1 MEPSQQYKFLRHALR
16 DGRSFNS
23 SASFW
28 NKYHLDPWLFMFL
41 VINSIFGLII
51 IYSATSEDTSMLVR
65 QASSFIVGFIVMIVF
80 AQIPPKVYQVISPYL
95 YAISIALLVL
105 VLFMGEVRLGAKR
118 WISIPGVG
126 SVQPSEF
133 MKFTMPL
140 MVAWYFSRKAIP
152 PKLIHIVF
160 AFCLM
165 MIPFALVVLQPDI
178 NVGLIIPGIFVIF
191 FSGISWRIIFGG
203 CAAFAMISP
212 VIWMFVL
219 QEYQKKR
226 IVTLFDPESDALGA
240 GWNIIQ
246 SKIAIGSGGL
256 LGKGFNEGTQSHLGY
271 LPEHHTDFIMS
282 TLAEEFGF
290 LGVMT
295 LFVVFAAIIIRCL
308 FISLNCFHNFGRLY
322 VSATAL
328 TFFFFVF
335 LNSGMV
341 SGILPV
347 TGDPLPLMSYGG
359 TAVIATLAGMGIV
372 MSIHT
377 HR

>member
-23 SASFW
+23 KSSFW
-28 NKYHLDPWLFMFL
+28 DRVHLDPWLLLLL
-41 VINSIFGLII
+41 VLNALFGLII
-51 IYSATSEDTSMLVR
+51 VYSATSEDGSMLAR
-65 QASSFIVGFIVMIVF
+65 QAWSFVIGFIVLIVF

-95 YAISIALLVL
+95 YAVSIVLLALVL
-105 VLFMGEVRLGAKR
+105 VVGEVRLGAKR
-118 WISIPGVG
+118 WISIPWLG
-126 SVQPSEF
+126 SMQPSEI
-133 MKFTMPL
+133 MKFAMPL
-140 MVAWYFSRKAIP
+140 MMAWYFSRKTIP
-152 PKLIHIVF
+152 PKLSHVIIALF
-160 AFCLM
+160 LM
-165 MIPFALVVLQPDI
+165 MIPFVLVVLQPDLNI
-178 NVGLIIPGIFVIF
+178 GLIIPGIFVIF
-191 FSGISWRIIFGG
+191 LSGISWRIILGGFG
-203 CAAFAMISP
+203 AFAALAP
-212 VIWMFVL
+212 LAWMFVL

-226 IVTLFDPESDALGA
+226 IVTLFDPEADSLGA

-256 LGKGFNEGTQSHLGY
+256 VGKGFTDGTQSHLGY

-290 LGVMT
+290 LGVLT
-295 LFVVFAAIIIRCL
+295 LFILFTAIILRCL
-308 FISLNCFHNFGRLY
+308 FISLNSFHSFGRLY
-322 VSATAL
+322 VGATAL
-328 TFFFFVF
+328 TFFFFVL
-335 LNSGMV
+335 LNAGMV
-341 SGILPV
+341 SGVLPV

>member
-23 SASFW
+23 KSSFW
-28 NKYHLDPWLFMFL
+28 DRVHLDPWLLLLL
-41 VINSIFGLII
+41 VLNALFGLII
-51 IYSATSEDTSMLVR
+51 VYSATSEDGSMLAR
-65 QASSFIVGFIVMIVF
+65 QAWSFVIGFIVLIVF

-95 YAISIALLVL
+95 YAISIVLLALVL
-105 VLFMGEVRLGAKR
+105 VVGEVRLGAKR
-118 WISIPGVG
+118 WISIPWLG
-126 SVQPSEF
+126 SMQPSEI
-133 MKFTMPL
+133 MKFAMPL
-140 MVAWYFSRKAIP
+140 MMAWYFSRKTIP
-152 PKLIHIVF
+152 PKLSHVIIALF
-160 AFCLM
+160 LM
-165 MIPFALVVLQPDI
+165 MIPFVLVVLQPDLNI
-178 NVGLIIPGIFVIF
+178 GLIIPGIFVIF
-191 FSGISWRIIFGG
+191 LSGISWRIILGGFG
-203 CAAFAMISP
+203 AFAALAP
-212 VIWMFVL
+212 LAWMFVL

-226 IVTLFDPESDALGA
+226 IVTLFDPEADSLGA

-256 LGKGFNEGTQSHLGY
+256 VGKGFTDGTQSHLGY

-290 LGVMT
+290 LGVLT
-295 LFVVFAAIIIRCL
+295 LFILFTAIILRCL
-308 FISLNCFHNFGRLY
+308 FISLNSFHSFGRLY
-322 VSATAL
+322 VGATAL
-328 TFFFFVF
+328 TFFFFVL
-335 LNSGMV
+335 LNAGMV
-341 SGILPV
+341 SGVLPV

>member
-23 SASFW
+23 NASFW
-28 NKYHLDPWLFMFL
+28 YKFHLDPWLFMLL

-95 YAISIALLVL
+95 YAVSIVLLL
-105 VLFMGEVRLGAKR
+105 MVLFIGEVRLGAKR
-118 WISIPGVG
+118 WLSIPGVG

-152 PKLIHIVF
+152 PKLIHIIF
-160 AFCLM
+160 AICLM
-165 MIPFALVVLQPDI
+165 MIPFVLVVLQPDI

-203 CAAFAMISP
+203 CAALALISP

-256 LGKGFNEGTQSHLGY
+256 MGKGFTEGTQSHLGY

-295 LFVVFAAIIIRCL
+295 LFVLFAAIIIRCL

-322 VSATAL
+322 VSATAM

-372 MSIHT
+372 MSVHT

>member
-23 SASFW
+23 KSSFW
-28 NKYHLDPWLFMFL
+28 DRVHLDPWLLLLL
-41 VINSIFGLII
+41 VLNALFGLII
-51 IYSATSEDTSMLVR
+51 VYSATSEDGSMLAR
-65 QASSFIVGFIVMIVF
+65 QASSFVIGFIVLIVF

-95 YAISIALLVL
+95 YAISIVLLALVL
-105 VLFMGEVRLGAKR
+105 VVGEVRLGAKR
-118 WISIPGVG
+118 WISIPWLG
-126 SVQPSEF
+126 SMQPSEI
-133 MKFTMPL
+133 MKFAMPL
-140 MVAWYFSRKAIP
+140 MMAWYFSRKTIP
-152 PKLIHIVF
+152 PKLSHVIIALF
-160 AFCLM
+160 LM
-165 MIPFALVVLQPDI
+165 MIPFVLVVLQPDLNI
-178 NVGLIIPGIFVIF
+178 GLIIPGIFVIF
-191 FSGISWRIIFGG
+191 LSGISWRIILGGFG
-203 CAAFAMISP
+203 AFAALAP
-212 VIWMFVL
+212 LAWMFVL

-226 IVTLFDPESDALGA
+226 IVTLFDPEADSLGA

-256 LGKGFNEGTQSHLGY
+256 VGKGFTDGTQSHLGY

-290 LGVMT
+290 LGVLT
-295 LFVVFAAIIIRCL
+295 LFILFTAIILRCL
-308 FISLNCFHNFGRLY
+308 FISLNSFHSFGRLY
-322 VSATAL
+322 VGATAL
-328 TFFFFVF
+328 TFFFFVL
-335 LNSGMV
+335 LNAGMV
-341 SGILPV
+341 SGVLPV

>member
-28 NKYHLDPWLFMFL
+28 NKFHLDPWLFMFL

-95 YAISIALLVL
+95 YAISIALLIL

-152 PKLIHIVF
+152 PKLIHIIF

-165 MIPFALVVLQPDI
+165 MIPFVLVVLQPDI

-203 CAAFAMISP
+203 CASFAMISP

-226 IVTLFDPESDALGA
+226 IITLFDPESDALGA

-290 LGVMT
+290 FGVMT
-295 LFVVFAAIIIRCL
+295 LFAVFAAIIIRCL

-359 TAVIATLAGMGIV
+359 TAIIATLAGMGIV

>member
-23 SASFW
+23 KSSFW
-28 NKYHLDPWLFMFL
+28 DRVHLDPWLLLLL
-41 VINSIFGLII
+41 VLNALFGLII
-51 IYSATSEDTSMLVR
+51 VYSATSEDGSMLAR
-65 QASSFIVGFIVMIVF
+65 QAWSFVIGFIVLIVF

-95 YAISIALLVL
+95 YAISIVLLALVL
-105 VLFMGEVRLGAKR
+105 VVGEVRLGAKR
-118 WISIPGVG
+118 WISIPGLG
-126 SVQPSEF
+126 SMQPSEI
-133 MKFTMPL
+133 MKFAMPL
-140 MVAWYFSRKAIP
+140 MMAWYFSRKTIP
-152 PKLIHIVF
+152 PKLSHVIIALF
-160 AFCLM
+160 LM
-165 MIPFALVVLQPDI
+165 MIPFVLVVLQPDLNI
-178 NVGLIIPGIFVIF
+178 GLIIPGIFVIF
-191 FSGISWRIIFGG
+191 LSGISWRIILGGFG
-203 CAAFAMISP
+203 AFAALAP
-212 VIWMFVL
+212 LAWMFVL

-226 IVTLFDPESDALGA
+226 IVTLFDPEADSLGA

-256 LGKGFNEGTQSHLGY
+256 VGKGFTDGTQSHLGY

-290 LGVMT
+290 LGVLT
-295 LFVVFAAIIIRCL
+295 LFILFTAIILRCL
-308 FISLNCFHNFGRLY
+308 FISLNSFHSFGRLY
-322 VSATAL
+322 VGATAL
-328 TFFFFVF
+328 TFFFFVL
-335 LNSGMV
+335 LNAGMV
-341 SGILPV
+341 SGVLPV

>member
-152 PKLIHIVF
+152 PKLIHIIF

>member
-16 DGRSFNS
+16 DGRNFNS

-28 NKYHLDPWLFMFL
+28 SKFHLDPWLFIFL
-41 VINSIFGLII
+41 VLNSIFGLII
-51 IYSATSEDTSMLVR
+51 IYSATSEDTNMLVR
-65 QASSFIVGFIVMIVF
+65 QASSFIVGFIVMIIF
-80 AQIPPKVYQVISPYL
+80 AQIPPKVYQVVSPFL
-95 YAISIALLVL
+95 YVISIALLVM
-105 VLFMGEVRLGAKR
+105 VLFVGEVRLGAKR

-152 PKLIHIVF
+152 PKLIHIII

-165 MIPFALVVLQPDI
+165 MIPFVLVVLQPDI

-191 FSGISWRIIFGG
+191 FSGISWRIILGA

-290 LGVMT
+290 FGVMI
-295 LFVVFAAIIIRCL
+295 LFVLFAAIIIRCL

-322 VSATAL
+322 VSATAM

>member
-23 SASFW
+23 KSSFW
-28 NKYHLDPWLFMFL
+28 DRVHLDPWLLLLL
-41 VINSIFGLII
+41 VLNALFGLII
-51 IYSATSEDTSMLVR
+51 VYSATSEDGSMLAR
-65 QASSFIVGFIVMIVF
+65 QAWSFVIGFIVLIVF

-95 YAISIALLVL
+95 YAVSIVLLALVL
-105 VLFMGEVRLGAKR
+105 VVGEVRLGAKR
-118 WISIPGVG
+118 WISIPGLG
-126 SVQPSEF
+126 SMQPSEI
-133 MKFTMPL
+133 MKFAMPL
-140 MVAWYFSRKAIP
+140 MMAWYFSRKTIP
-152 PKLIHIVF
+152 PKLSHVIIALF
-160 AFCLM
+160 LM
-165 MIPFALVVLQPDI
+165 MIPFVLVVLQPDLNI
-178 NVGLIIPGIFVIF
+178 GLIIPGIFVIF
-191 FSGISWRIIFGG
+191 LSGISWRIILGGFG
-203 CAAFAMISP
+203 AFAALAP
-212 VIWMFVL
+212 LAWMFVL

-226 IVTLFDPESDALGA
+226 IVTLFDPEADSLGA

-256 LGKGFNEGTQSHLGY
+256 VGKGFTDGTQSHLGY

-290 LGVMT
+290 LGVLT
-295 LFVVFAAIIIRCL
+295 LFILFTAIILRCL
-308 FISLNCFHNFGRLY
+308 FISLNSFHSFGRLY
-322 VSATAL
+322 VGATAL
-328 TFFFFVF
+328 TFFFFVL
-335 LNSGMV
+335 LNAGMV
-341 SGILPV
+341 SGVLPV

>member
-16 DGRSFNS
+16 DGRSLNS

>member
-23 SASFW
+23 KSSFW
-28 NKYHLDPWLFMFL
+28 DRVHLDPWLLLLL
-41 VINSIFGLII
+41 VLNALFGLII
-51 IYSATSEDTSMLVR
+51 VYSATSEDGSMLAR
-65 QASSFIVGFIVMIVF
+65 QASSFVIGFIVLIVF

-95 YAISIALLVL
+95 YAISIVLLALVL
-105 VLFMGEVRLGAKR
+105 VVGEVRLGAKR
-118 WISIPGVG
+118 WISIPWLG
-126 SVQPSEF
+126 SMQPSEI
-133 MKFTMPL
+133 MKFAMPL
-140 MVAWYFSRKAIP
+140 MMAWYFSRKTIP
-152 PKLIHIVF
+152 PKLSHVIIALF
-160 AFCLM
+160 LM
-165 MIPFALVVLQPDI
+165 MIPFALVVLQPDLNI
-178 NVGLIIPGIFVIF
+178 GLIIPGIFVIF
-191 FSGISWRIIFGG
+191 LSGISWRIILGGFG
-203 CAAFAMISP
+203 AFAALAP
-212 VIWMFVL
+212 LAWMFVL

-226 IVTLFDPESDALGA
+226 IVTLFDPEADSLGA

-256 LGKGFNEGTQSHLGY
+256 VGKGFTDGTQSHLGY

-290 LGVMT
+290 LGVLT
-295 LFVVFAAIIIRCL
+295 LFILFTAIILRCL
-308 FISLNCFHNFGRLY
+308 FISLNSFHSFGRLY
-322 VSATAL
+322 VGATAL
-328 TFFFFVF
+328 TFFFFVL
-335 LNSGMV
+335 LNAGMV
-341 SGILPV
+341 SGVLPV

>member
-191 FSGISWRIIFGG
+191 FSGISWRIILGG

>member
-23 SASFW
+23 KSSFW
-28 NKYHLDPWLFMFL
+28 DRVHLDPWLLLLL
-41 VINSIFGLII
+41 VLNALFGLII
-51 IYSATSEDTSMLVR
+51 VYSATSEDGNMLAR
-65 QASSFIVGFIVMIVF
+65 QASSFVIGFIVLIVF

-95 YAISIALLVL
+95 YAVSIVLLALVL
-105 VLFMGEVRLGAKR
+105 VVGEVRLGAKR
-118 WISIPGVG
+118 WISIPWLG
-126 SVQPSEF
+126 SMQPSEI
-133 MKFTMPL
+133 MKFAMPL
-140 MVAWYFSRKAIP
+140 MMAWYFSRKTIP
-152 PKLIHIVF
+152 PKLSHVIIALF
-160 AFCLM
+160 LM
-165 MIPFALVVLQPDI
+165 MIPFVLVVLQPDLNI
-178 NVGLIIPGIFVIF
+178 GLIIPGIFVIF
-191 FSGISWRIIFGG
+191 LSGISWRIILGGFG
-203 CAAFAMISP
+203 AFAALAP
-212 VIWMFVL
+212 LAWMFVL

-226 IVTLFDPESDALGA
+226 IVTLFDPEADSLGA

-256 LGKGFNEGTQSHLGY
+256 VGKGFTDGTQSHLGY

-290 LGVMT
+290 LGVLT
-295 LFVVFAAIIIRCL
+295 LFILFTAIILRCL
-308 FISLNCFHNFGRLY
+308 FISLNSFHSFGRLY
-322 VSATAL
+322 VGATAL
-328 TFFFFVF
+328 TFFFFVL
-335 LNSGMV
+335 LNAGMV
-341 SGILPV
+341 SGVLPV

>member
-23 SASFW
+23 TSSFW
-28 NKYHLDPWLFMFL
+28 YRLHLDPWLFMLL
-41 VINSIFGLII
+41 VINSIFGLVI
-51 IYSATSEDTSMLVR
+51 IYSATSEDAGMLTR
-65 QASSFIVGFIVMIVF
+65 QASSFVVGFVVMIVC

-95 YAISIALLVL
+95 YAFSIVLLALVL
-105 VLFMGEVRLGAKR
+105 VVGEVRLGAKR
-118 WISIPGVG
+118 WITIPGIG
-126 SVQPSEF
+126 SMQPSEI
-133 MKFTMPL
+133 MKFAMPL
-140 MVAWYFSRKAIP
+140 MMAWFFSRKALP
-152 PKLIHIVF
+152 PKLIHVIL

-165 MIPFALVVLQPDI
+165 MIPFILVSLQPDI
-178 NVGLIIPGIFVIF
+178 NIGLIIPGIFVIF
-191 FSGISWRIIFGG
+191 LSGISWRIIVGAFG
-203 CAAFAMISP
+203 AFAIAAP
-212 VIWMFVL
+212 LLWMFVL

-226 IVTLFDPESDALGA
+226 IVTLFDPESDSLGA

-256 LGKGFNEGTQSHLGY
+256 VGKGFTEGTQSHLGY

-290 LGVMT
+290 FGVVT
-295 LFVVFAAIIIRCL
+295 LFVLFAAIILRCL
-308 FISLNCFHNFGRLY
+308 MISLNCFHNFGRLY
-322 VSATAL
+322 VGATAL

>member
-1 MEPSQQYKFLRHALR
+1 M
-16 DGRSFNS
+16 
-23 SASFW
+23 
-28 NKYHLDPWLFMFL
+28 
-41 VINSIFGLII
+41 VV
-51 IYSATSEDTSMLVR
+51 YSATNHDSNMVIR
-65 QASSFIVGFIVMIVF
+65 QATSFGIGFILLFIC
-80 AQIPPKVYQVISPYL
+80 AQIPPKVYQIVSPYL
-95 YAISIALLVL
+95 YAFSIVLLLLVL
-105 VLFMGEVRLGAKR
+105 LIGDVRLGAKR
-118 WISIPGVG
+118 WISIPGLG

-140 MVAWYFSRKAIP
+140 MMAWFFSLRTLP
-152 PKLIHIVF
+152 PKLMHILF
-160 AFCLM
+160 ALFLM
-165 MIPFALVVLQPDI
+165 MIPFVLVALQPDLNI
-178 NVGLIIPGIFVIF
+178 GLIIPGIFVIF
-191 FSGISWRIIFGG
+191 LSGISWRLIGAVVAG
-203 CAAFAMISP
+203 FAVVAP
-212 VIWMFVL
+212 LLWNFFL

-226 IVTLFDPESDALGA
+226 ILTLFDPESDPLGA

-256 LGKGFNEGTQSHLGY
+256 FGKGFNEGTQSHLGY

-282 TLAEEFGF
+282 AYAEEFGF
-290 LGVMT
+290 FGVFV
-295 LFVVFAAIIIRCL
+295 LFVIFAAIIIRCL
-308 FISLNCFHNFGRLY
+308 IISMNSFHNFGRLY
-322 VSATAL
+322 AGAAGL